1 MYRKVIPVA
10 ALAFAGFGFSGP
22 TQETEIADSADV
34 VVVKM
39 VDKSAT
45 EFVFEPAD
53 ITVSPGQTVRF
64 VQTGAM
70 PHNVEFRDL
79 PAGTNL
85 GAAAMGPFLLAAGE
99 TYEVTIDD
107 RFAPG
112 THKYVCTPHEIMGM
126 VGTITV
132 EAAQ

>member
-1 MYRKVIPVA
+1 
-10 ALAFAGFGFSGP
+10 
-22 TQETEIADSADV
+22 
-34 VVVKM
+34 
-39 VDKSAT
+39 
-45 EFVFEPAD
+45 
-53 ITVSPGQTVRF
+53 
-64 VQTGAM
+64 M

-85 GAAAMGPFLLAAGE
+85 GAAAMGPFLLTAGE